1 MFHHFR
7 AMRAMK
13 KNIRRSASVIR
24 AHSDP
29 SIPYFRAIRLWTLLE
44 GMNTLSRASGSLQSF
59 RVGVGGRVPFT
70 QLAIDDRPVGVR
82 WRLMGFEGDEV
93 LTAREEKRRVEKD

>member
-59 RVGVGGRVPFT
+59 LYESVGLLGLQSDQITVLFRAQVDATAP
-70 QLAIDDRPVGVR
+70 RPLPR
-82 WRLMGFEGDEV
+82 
-93 LTAREEKRRVEKD
+93 